1 MLHLSLQSHHAAF
14 FFVTVSYEKANLFLL
29 PASVLTYTEK
39 CCALAPETDGQFY
52 VCGENDA
59 VIKCSSSLFKQC
71 QGIWYSCFC
80 LLAEV
85 EGLQVTVPEKKK
97 VAMLFQPA
105 LLRCHF
111 STSSTQPAVVQ
122 WRYKSYCQDRMGEA
136 LGMVTSGLQTM
147 SKRNLDWD
155 PYLDCVDS
163 RRTVR
168 VVASKQG
175 SAITIGDFYKE
186 RDVSIVHGNSPTLG
200 VPGGGWNGP
209 LAIWDTGVWHELF
222 SWLLEKALGRELMYL
237 GFSQPTLDPKVIS
250 FGTSLQLT
258 PPRSSIQIQYP
269 FFPSLKWKL
278 FITDFCILLCI

>member
-1 MLHLSLQSHHAAF
+1 M
-14 FFVTVSYEKANLFLL
+14 
-29 PASVLTYTEK
+29 
-39 CCALAPETDGQFY
+39 
-52 VCGENDA
+52 
-59 VIKCSSSLFKQC
+59 
-71 QGIWYSCFC
+71 
-80 LLAEV
+80 
-85 EGLQVTVPEKKK
+85 QVTVPEKKK

-186 RDVSIVHGNSPTLG
+186 RDVSIVHGNSPTL
-200 VPGGGWNGP
+200 VMLGGGWNGP
-209 LAIWDTGVWHELF
+209 LAIGI
-222 SWLLEKALGRELMYL
+222 LESG
-237 GFSQPTLDPKVIS
+237 SNCSVT
-250 FGTSLQLT
+250 
-258 PPRSSIQIQYP
+258 
-269 FFPSLKWKL
+269 
-278 FITDFCILLCI
+278 

>member
-1 MLHLSLQSHHAAF
+1 MALG
-14 FFVTVSYEKANLFLL
+14 YEKSKYLL
-29 PASVLTYTEK
+29 TTPVLRNIEEYYT
-39 CCALAPETDGQFY
+39 LARETDGRFTFLY
-52 VCGENDA
+52 VGR
-59 VIKCSSSLFKQC
+59 VIKCGSGLFKQC
-71 QGIWYSCFC
+71 QGIWCSYFC
-80 LLAEV
+80 LSAEV

-122 WRYKSYCQDRMGEA
+122 WRFKSYCQDRMGEA

-175 SAITIGDFYKE
+175 SAVTIGDFYKE
-186 RDVSIVHGNSPTLG
+186 RDISIVHGNSATSVML
-200 VPGGGWNGP
+200 GGGWNKP
-209 LAIWDTGVWHELF
+209 VPIWDTEAGSNWSVN
-222 SWLLEKALGRELMYL
+222 SLGKGCGKGAVVCQTFRI
-237 GFSQPTLDPKVIS
+237 QPTNPRLK
-250 FGTSLQLT
+250 GHCLSLVL
-258 PPRSSIQIQYP
+258 P
-269 FFPSLKWKL
+269 FIDSM
-278 FITDFCILLCI
+278 